1 MECVFDDLVDEHWRC
16 VERAGAMAFVGV
28 HEAFEGAAQHFWVD
42 GGFGPCG
49 RVFVCGEAVAIED
62 IADECGECVVG
73 EAEGAAFLFEWC
85 WCEESA
91 VEEWDV
97 AEGAGGWCALAEW
110 GVECAEEEWFEEA
123 LVEVSAGFELV
134 SGLFEEEVAVAI
146 QPTFCLEEGEEQA
159 A

>member
-1 MECVFDDLVDEHWRC
+1 MQCVFDDLVDEHWWC
-16 VERAGAMAFVGV
+16 VERAGAMAFGGV

-49 RVFVCGEAVAIED
+49 GVFVCGEAVAIED
-62 IADECGECVVG
+62 IADESRECVVG
-73 EAEGAAFLFEWC
+73 EAEGAEFLFEWC

-110 GVECAEEEWFEEA
+110 GVEGAEEEWFEEA